1 MVTRRSRPPGFDMTY
16 RPRESVFAAP
26 LAVRV
31 PSLVYLVIAL
41 AVSAFVLMGQQASS
55 GTWVF
60 HYVVEEDVR
69 RTMSIH
75 TFAIILLVSSLALV
89 VRASMRG
96 VRIYPDGVE
105 ARDVLNFIVPKLK
118 RYRWPQIEQIVVEG
132 SSHISFDLWDGSRAY
147 LPEVSDRALLAST
160 LEHIARARAIPIR
173 GGAPPDDLEQPDLDD
188 PEYE

>member
-1 MVTRRSRPPGFDMTY
+1 MTY

-26 LAVRV
+26 LTVRV

-41 AVSAFVLMGQQASS
+41 TVSAFVLIGQQASS
-55 GTWVF
+55 GTWLF
-60 HYVVEEDVR
+60 HYVVEEDIR

-105 ARDVLNFIVPKLK
+105 ARDVLNFIIPKLK
-118 RYRWPQIEQIVVEG
+118 RYRWPQIEQIVLDG
-132 SSHISFDLWDGSRAY
+132 PPHISFDLWDGSRAY
-147 LPEVSDRALLAST
+147 LPEVNDRALLATT
-160 LEHIARARAIPIR
+160 LSHIARARAIPVR
-173 GGAPPDDLEQPDLDD
+173 GATPPDDLEAPDLDD
-188 PEYE
+188 EEPH